1 MKPALATLVTTLALA
16 LGLATPAAFAQQ
28 KRVAVTMIVEVPQL
42 LDVKRGFIEE
52 MGRLGY
58 REGQNLIIDYSH
70 AAGSFPTQQLIAK
83 KIIGDKPDLIVP
95 ITTPSAIV
103 MAQAAKDTSIPI
115 VFSTVTDPL
124 RAKVVTSLTKPG
136 GLITGVSDLAPID
149 LHIKLMK
156 EMVPGAKRLGVLM
169 NPSLPNT
176 QTYLETLKQLAP
188 AAGLTIVES
197 PAPQT
202 TNVQAATLNLV
213 GKVDMIY
220 IPNDTTVYAALEAAI
235 KVASEN
241 KLPLFCGETRSVER
255 GCAASI
261 SFDYYDVGVAT
272 AQMAKKVLDGAKPGD
287 LDVNVLKD
295 TYKSFQLWINAKTAA
310 SMVGNG
316 LVAEPGFSVV
326 IPGSGVIRIIPVSVC
341 HHVSTIGVRLPPMC
355 SRYQTHAS
363 GLIGSPT
370 EPRRRSDD
378 RS

>member
-1 MKPALATLVTTLALA
+1 MITKYTLLLLAIAVAP
-16 LGLATPAAFAQQ
+16 PAAHAQQ
-28 KRVAVTMIVEVPQL
+28 RRIAVTMIVEVPQL
-42 LDVKRGFIEE
+42 LDVKRGLLEE
-52 MGRLGY
+52 LARLGL
-58 REGQNLIIDYSH
+58 REGQNLVVDYSH
-70 AAGSFPTQQLIAK
+70 AAGSFPTQQQIAK

-103 MAQAAKDTSIPI
+103 MAQAAKDSGIPI

-124 RAKVVTSLTKPG
+124 RAKVVSTLKAPG
-136 GLITGVSDLAPID
+136 GLITGVSDLAPIE
-149 LHIKLMK
+149 LHLKLMK

-169 NPSLPNT
+169 NPSLANT

-202 TNVQAATLNLV
+202 PNVQAAALNLV

-235 KVASEN
+235 KVSTEN

-272 AQMAKKVLDGAKPGD
+272 AQMVKKVLDGAKPGD

-295 TYKSFQLWINAKTAA
+295 TYKGFQLWVNGKTAPA
-310 SMVGNG
+310 MG
-316 LVAEPGFSVV
+316 L
-326 IPGSGVIRIIPVSVC
+326 
-341 HHVSTIGVRLPPMC
+341 TISDDL
-355 SRYQTHAS
+355 
-363 GLIGSPT
+363 
-370 EPRRRSDD
+370 RRRADKVF
-378 RS
+378 

>member
-16 LGLATPAAFAQQ
+16 LGLGSPAAFAQQ

-310 SMVGNG
+310 AMG
-316 LVAEPGFSVV
+316 LT
-326 IPGSGVIRIIPVSVC
+326 VSEDLRKRAAKVF
-341 HHVSTIGVRLPPMC
+341 
-355 SRYQTHAS
+355 
-363 GLIGSPT
+363 
-370 EPRRRSDD
+370 
-378 RS
+378 

>member
-1 MKPALATLVTTLALA
+1 MNVLKPVCLILALMALAPNAL
-16 LGLATPAAFAQQ
+16 AQQ
-28 KRVAVTMIVEVPQL
+28 KRIAITMIVEVPQL
-42 LDVKRGFIEE
+42 LDVKRGLIEE
-52 MGRLGY
+52 LARLGL
-58 REGQNLIIDYSH
+58 REGQNLLIDYSH
-70 AAGSFPTQQLIAK
+70 AAGSFPTQQQIAR

-103 MAQAAKDTSIPI
+103 MAQAAKDSTIPI

-124 RAKVVTSLTKPG
+124 RAKVVTTLKSPG

-149 LHIKLMK
+149 LHLKLMK
-156 EMVPGAKRLGVLM
+156 EMVPNAKRLGVLM

-176 QTYLETLKQLAP
+176 QTYLEMLKQLAP

-202 TNVQAATLNLV
+202 TNVQAAALNLV

-235 KVASEN
+235 KVATEN

-272 AQMAKKVLDGAKPGD
+272 AQMVKKVLDGAKPGD

-295 TYKSFQLWINAKTAA
+295 TYKSFQLWINGKTAA
-310 SMVGNG
+310 AMGMT
-316 LVAEPGFSVV
+316 L
-326 IPGSGVIRIIPVSVC
+326 
-341 HHVSTIGVRLPPMC
+341 
-355 SRYQTHAS
+355 
-363 GLIGSPT
+363 
-370 EPRRRSDD
+370 SDD
-378 RS
+378 LKRRASKVF

>member
-1 MKPALATLVTTLALA
+1 MIRNLALLLFTLAAA
-16 LGLATPAAFAQQ
+16 LPNAHAQQ
-28 KRVAVTMIVEVPQL
+28 KRIAVTMIVEVPQL
-42 LDVKRGFIEE
+42 LDVKRGLIEE
-52 MGRLGY
+52 LARLGL
-58 REGQNLIIDYSH
+58 REGQNLVIDYSH
-70 AAGSFPTQQLIAK
+70 AAGSFPTQQQIAK

-103 MAQAAKDTSIPI
+103 MAQAAKDTTIPI

-124 RAKVVTSLTKPG
+124 RAKVVNTLKAPG
-136 GLITGVSDLAPID
+136 GLITGVSDLAPIE

-156 EMVPGAKRLGVLM
+156 DMVPNAKRLGVLM
-169 NPSLPNT
+169 NPSLANT

-188 AAGLTIVES
+188 AAGLTIIES

-202 TNVQAATLNLV
+202 VNVQAAALNLV

-235 KVASEN
+235 KVATEN

-272 AQMAKKVLDGAKPGD
+272 AQMVKKVLDGAKPGD

-295 TYKSFQLWINAKTAA
+295 TYKGFQLWINGKTAPA
-310 SMVGNG
+310 MG
-316 LVAEPGFSVV
+316 L
-326 IPGSGVIRIIPVSVC
+326 
-341 HHVSTIGVRLPPMC
+341 TI
-355 SRYQTHAS
+355 
-363 GLIGSPT
+363 
-370 EPRRRSDD
+370 SDEL
-378 RS
+378 RKRANKVF

>member
-1 MKPALATLVTTLALA
+1 MKPALATLVTSLALA
-16 LGLATPAAFAQQ
+16 LGLASPAAFAQQ

-188 AAGLTIVES
+188 AAGLTILES

-310 SMVGNG
+310 SMG
-316 LVAEPGFSVV
+316 LT
-326 IPGSGVIRIIPVSVC
+326 VSEDLRKRAAKVF
-341 HHVSTIGVRLPPMC
+341 
-355 SRYQTHAS
+355 
-363 GLIGSPT
+363 
-370 EPRRRSDD
+370 
-378 RS
+378 

>member
-1 MKPALATLVTTLALA
+1 MNVLKPVCLILALMALAPNAL
-16 LGLATPAAFAQQ
+16 AQQ
-28 KRVAVTMIVEVPQL
+28 KRIAITMIVEVPQL
-42 LDVKRGFIEE
+42 LDVKRGLIEE
-52 MGRLGY
+52 LARLGL
-58 REGQNLIIDYSH
+58 REGQNLLIDYSH
-70 AAGSFPTQQLIAK
+70 AAGSFPTQQQIAR

-103 MAQAAKDTSIPI
+103 MAQAAKDSTIPI

-124 RAKVVTSLTKPG
+124 RAKVVNTLKSPG

-149 LHIKLMK
+149 LHLKLMK
-156 EMVPGAKRLGVLM
+156 EMVPNAKRLGVLM

-176 QTYLETLKQLAP
+176 QTYLEMLKQLAP

-202 TNVQAATLNLV
+202 TNVQAAALNLV

-235 KVASEN
+235 KVATEN

-272 AQMAKKVLDGAKPGD
+272 AQMVKKVLDGAKPGD

-295 TYKSFQLWINAKTAA
+295 TYKSFQLWINGKTAA
-310 SMVGNG
+310 AMGMT
-316 LVAEPGFSVV
+316 L
-326 IPGSGVIRIIPVSVC
+326 
-341 HHVSTIGVRLPPMC
+341 
-355 SRYQTHAS
+355 
-363 GLIGSPT
+363 
-370 EPRRRSDD
+370 SDD
-378 RS
+378 LKRRASKVF

>member
-1 MKPALATLVTTLALA
+1 MIRTAAGLLIALAAALPSA
-16 LGLATPAAFAQQ
+16 HAQQ
-28 KRVAVTMIVEVPQL
+28 KRIAVTMIVEVPQL
-42 LDVKRGFIEE
+42 LDVKRGLIEE
-52 MGRLGY
+52 LARLGL
-58 REGQNLIIDYSH
+58 REGQNLAIDYSH
-70 AAGSFPTQQLIAK
+70 AAGSFPTQQQIAK

-103 MAQAAKDTSIPI
+103 MAQAAKDANIPI

-124 RAKVVTSLTKPG
+124 RAKVVNTLKAPG

-156 EMVPGAKRLGVLM
+156 DMVPGAKRLGVLM

-202 TNVQAATLNLV
+202 INVQAAALNLV

-235 KVASEN
+235 KVSTEN

-272 AQMAKKVLDGAKPGD
+272 AQMVKKVLDGAKPGD
-287 LDVNVLKD
+287 IDVNVLKD
-295 TYKSFQLWINAKTAA
+295 TYKGFQLWINGKTGSA
-310 SMVGNG
+310 MG
-316 LVAEPGFSVV
+316 L
-326 IPGSGVIRIIPVSVC
+326 
-341 HHVSTIGVRLPPMC
+341 TI
-355 SRYQTHAS
+355 
-363 GLIGSPT
+363 
-370 EPRRRSDD
+370 SDEM
-378 RS
+378 RKRANKVF

>member
-1 MKPALATLVTTLALA
+1 MNVLKPVCLILALMALAPNAW
-16 LGLATPAAFAQQ
+16 AQQ
-28 KRVAVTMIVEVPQL
+28 KRIAITMIVEVPQL
-42 LDVKRGFIEE
+42 LDVKRGLIEE
-52 MGRLGY
+52 LARLGL
-58 REGQNLIIDYSH
+58 REGQNLLIDYSH
-70 AAGSFPTQQLIAK
+70 AAGSFPTQQQIAR

-103 MAQAAKDTSIPI
+103 MAQAAKDSTIPI

-124 RAKVVTSLTKPG
+124 RAKVVTTLKSPG

-149 LHIKLMK
+149 LHLKLMK
-156 EMVPGAKRLGVLM
+156 EMVPNAKRLGVLM

-176 QTYLETLKQLAP
+176 QTYLEMLKQLAP

-202 TNVQAATLNLV
+202 TNVQAAALNLV

-235 KVASEN
+235 KVATEN

-272 AQMAKKVLDGAKPGD
+272 AQMVKKVLDGAKPGD

-295 TYKSFQLWINAKTAA
+295 TYKSFQLWINGKTAA
-310 SMVGNG
+310 AMGMT
-316 LVAEPGFSVV
+316 L
-326 IPGSGVIRIIPVSVC
+326 
-341 HHVSTIGVRLPPMC
+341 
-355 SRYQTHAS
+355 
-363 GLIGSPT
+363 
-370 EPRRRSDD
+370 SDD
-378 RS
+378 LKRRASKVF

>member
-1 MKPALATLVTTLALA
+1 MTILKPALLVLVLAA
-16 LGLATPAAFAQQ
+16 IVPNTWAQQ
-28 KRVAVTMIVEVPQL
+28 KRIAVTMIVEVPQL
-42 LDVKRGFIEE
+42 LDVKRGLTEE
-52 MGRLGY
+52 LARLGL
-58 REGQNLIIDYSH
+58 REGQNLLIDYSH
-70 AAGSFPTQQLIAK
+70 AAGSFPTQQQIAK
-83 KIIGDKPDLIVP
+83 KIMGDKPDLIVP

-103 MAQAAKDTSIPI
+103 MAQAAKDSTIPI

-124 RAKVVTSLTKPG
+124 RAKVVNTLKSPG

-149 LHIKLMK
+149 LHLKLMK
-156 EMVPGAKRLGVLM
+156 EMVPNAKRLGVLM

-176 QTYLETLKQLAP
+176 QTYLEMLKQLAP

-202 TNVQAATLNLV
+202 TNVQAAALNLV

-235 KVASEN
+235 KVSTEN

-272 AQMAKKVLDGAKPGD
+272 AQMVKKVLDGAKPGD

-295 TYKSFQLWINAKTAA
+295 TYKSFQLWINGKTAA
-310 SMVGNG
+310 AMGMTV
-316 LVAEPGFSVV
+316 
-326 IPGSGVIRIIPVSVC
+326 
-341 HHVSTIGVRLPPMC
+341 
-355 SRYQTHAS
+355 
-363 GLIGSPT
+363 
-370 EPRRRSDD
+370 SDD
-378 RS
+378 LKRRAARVF

>member
-1 MKPALATLVTTLALA
+1 MKIAKLAVVILAMTALLPNAW
-16 LGLATPAAFAQQ
+16 AQP
-28 KRVAVTMIVEVPQL
+28 KRIAVTMIVEVPQL
-42 LDVKRGFIEE
+42 LDVKRGLIEE
-52 MGRLGY
+52 LARLGL
-58 REGQNLIIDYSH
+58 REGQNLLIDYSH
-70 AAGSFPTQQLIAK
+70 AAGSFPTQQQIAK
-83 KIIGDKPDLIVP
+83 KIMGDKPDLIVP

-103 MAQAAKDTSIPI
+103 MAQAAKDSTIPI

-124 RAKVVTSLTKPG
+124 RAKVVNTLKSPG

-149 LHIKLMK
+149 LHLKLMK
-156 EMVPGAKRLGVLM
+156 EMVPNAKRLGVLM

-176 QTYLETLKQLAP
+176 QTYLEMLKQLAP

-202 TNVQAATLNLV
+202 TNVQAAALNLV

-235 KVASEN
+235 KVATEN

-272 AQMAKKVLDGAKPGD
+272 AQMVKKVLDGAKPGD

-295 TYKSFQLWINAKTAA
+295 TYKTFQLWINGKTAA
-310 SMVGNG
+310 AMGMTV
-316 LVAEPGFSVV
+316 
-326 IPGSGVIRIIPVSVC
+326 
-341 HHVSTIGVRLPPMC
+341 
-355 SRYQTHAS
+355 
-363 GLIGSPT
+363 
-370 EPRRRSDD
+370 SDD
-378 RS
+378 LKRRAARVF